1 MFVSK
6 TNQVYSWSE
15 IASTNILNNSDLLSN
30 YSLKELDNIY
40 KSNKL
45 GDFEFLYR
53 DILLRQLALYDQ
65 SDNVNS
71 FIYKENKYW
80 LDKQQRSCMKTVAE
94 SGLDTIEIV
103 MGNISLV
110 VPSDFVTQFIH
121 QLEAYA
127 YKCYVNTA
135 KHKQAIE
142 KLTTVEEAL
151 NYDFTTGYP
160 EKLILE

>member
-65 SDNVNS
+65 SDNINS

-103 MGNISLV
+103 MGNIYLV
-110 VPSDFVTQFIH
+110 VPSDFVKQFIH
-121 QLEAYA
+121 
-127 YKCYVNTA
+127 
-135 KHKQAIE
+135 
-142 KLTTVEEAL
+142 
-151 NYDFTTGYP
+151 
-160 EKLILE
+160 